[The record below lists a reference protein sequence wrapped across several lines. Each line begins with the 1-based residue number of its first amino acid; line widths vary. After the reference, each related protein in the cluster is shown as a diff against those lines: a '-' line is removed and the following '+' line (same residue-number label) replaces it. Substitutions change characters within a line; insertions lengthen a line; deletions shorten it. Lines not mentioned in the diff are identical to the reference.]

1 MNGGVVIKYSAN
13 QKYTTDAVSAGLFK
27 VICARADVPLQVF
40 INRSDVLGGSTLG
53 NISGSH
59 VALNTVGIGLAQLAT
74 HSPYE
79 IGGNQDP
86 LHLLNAMKAL
96 YSTEILCTQDGE
108 YPVL

>member
-1 MNGGVVIKYSAN
+1 MLYEHSIFLCFFWRASISPALLRYAGIYSTAM
-13 QKYTTDAVSAGLFK
+13 
-27 VICARADVPLQVF
+27 
-40 INRSDVLGGSTLG
+40 
-53 NISGSH
+53 
-59 VALNTVGIGLAQLAT
+59 

-86 LHLLNAMKAL
+86 LHLLNMMKAL

>member
-1 MNGGVVIKYSAN
+1 MAM
-13 QKYTTDAVSAGLFK
+13 
-27 VICARADVPLQVF
+27 
-40 INRSDVLGGSTLG
+40 
-53 NISGSH
+53 
-59 VALNTVGIGLAQLAT
+59 

>member
-1 MNGGVVIKYSAN
+1 MNTRFFYYASFGEQAFRLLSFVMRGIYS
-13 QKYTTDAVSAGLFK
+13 T
-27 VICARADVPLQVF
+27 
-40 INRSDVLGGSTLG
+40 
-53 NISGSH
+53 
-59 VALNTVGIGLAQLAT
+59 AT

-86 LHLLNAMKAL
+86 LHLLNAMKVL